1 MENYYMLEFE
11 VPADMQAH
19 VEARSAEHH
28 AKVEELMAQGR
39 IQSFSYSANAMRSWA
54 IVKASSAIE
63 VMRLIQEL
71 PLQDCMIPSII
82 SLESHYSAAP
92 RLATAAH

>member
-1 MENYYMLEFE
+1 MLEFE

-19 VEARSAEHH
+19 VEARSAEQH

-82 SLESHYSAAP
+82 SLESHYTEVP
-92 RLATAAH
+92 RLATATH